1 MTLQA
6 LAHTLTKAERG
17 LQQVNIAQ
25 MHEVLKCLK
34 RLLSSQV
41 GMEVLKALLK

>member
-25 MHEVLKCLK
+25 MNEILKCLK
-34 RLLSSQV
+34 QLLAGPH
-41 GMEVLKALLK
+41 GMAVLKALLK